1 LIAAGYDNII
11 FTNRSTLNPDICPI
25 KNTLKNSQ
33 YQGEPSPN
41 PDTGQWSLTTSLLPC
56 SCIKCRVDPLAYNDC
71 YYKDVRGI
79 KRQDIK
85 MVRAQPTEEND
96 DFGLNE
102 LTVNELR
109 KELNERGIRNG
120 RSLVKEQLKELLR
133 QSIEEQILF
142 GCEGFDNNN
151 DD

>member
-1 LIAAGYDNII
+1 
-11 FTNRSTLNPDICPI
+11 
-25 KNTLKNSQ
+25 
-33 YQGEPSPN
+33 
-41 PDTGQWSLTTSLLPC
+41 
-56 SCIKCRVDPLAYNDC
+56 
-71 YYKDVRGI
+71 
-79 KRQDIK
+79 

-102 LTVNELR
+102 LTLNELR

-133 QSIEEQILF
+133 QSIKEQILF